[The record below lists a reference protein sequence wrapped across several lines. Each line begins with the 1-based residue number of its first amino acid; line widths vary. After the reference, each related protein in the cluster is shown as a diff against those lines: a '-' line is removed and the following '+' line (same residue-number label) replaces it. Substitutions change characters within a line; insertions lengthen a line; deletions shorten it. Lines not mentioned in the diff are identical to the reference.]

1 VGVFLL
7 TIYLLSKNA
16 YMEEYVGI
24 IIAFI
29 TGVIGPTTVIYVK
42 NLLEGRKKK
51 PDMVKETLHVSE
63 LINQKIEH
71 IRDEFN
77 ADRVWVT
84 QFHNGGNF
92 YPTGKSMAKFSI
104 MYETVNT
111 GVSSVQ
117 SNFHNIPVN
126 LFSKSINQLLHNDVI
141 EVSDF
146 KDETI
151 ATYGLKYIAE
161 ESGCKSGYLF
171 AIKTIDDRFIGT
183 LGLDYT
189 KRKTK
194 LDIESINHLMVH
206 ATSIGGVLM
215 THLEK

>member
-1 VGVFLL
+1 MDGY
-7 TIYLLSKNA
+7 I
-16 YMEEYVGI
+16 EI

-29 TGVIGPTTVIYVK
+29 TGVLGPLLIIFLK
-42 NLLEGRKKK
+42 NYLDKKKKK
-51 PDMVKETLHVSE
+51 PDMVKETLKVSE

-71 IRDEFN
+71 IKDEFN
-77 ADRVWVT
+77 SDRVWVT

-104 MYETVNT
+104 MYETVHL

-126 LFSKSINQLLHNDVI
+126 LFSKSINQLLQNDVI
-141 EVSDF
+141 EIPDY

-151 ATYGLKYIAE
+151 ATFGLKYIAE

-171 AIKTIDDRFIGT
+171 AIKTIDDKFIGT

-194 LDIESINHLMVH
+194 LDMESINHLMVH
-206 ATSIGGVLM
+206 ASSIGGVLM
-215 THLEK
+215 THLEQ